1 MLRKGLLV
9 SVFVLS
15 SSQVLAGAKEL
26 NDAANHL
33 CNKVKVCIQK
43 EISMNDDIP
52 ASMMGMVENMVGEM
66 CTQFT
71 SIAEVHEFQDLVEP
85 ATACLNSMAARDCD
99 TLMNADEETQAC
111 QEYQKLADKYG
122 N

>member
-15 SSQVLAGAKEL
+15 SFQVLAGAKEL

-43 EISMNDDIP
+43 EISMNFRIFLQYILIKF
-52 ASMMGMVENMVGEM
+52 NMILPLG
-66 CTQFT
+66 
-71 SIAEVHEFQDLVEP
+71 
-85 ATACLNSMAARDCD
+85 
-99 TLMNADEETQAC
+99 
-111 QEYQKLADKYG
+111 
-122 N
+122 